1 MHRINLTRQM
11 PLGTFL
17 RSLKPRQKEIGRPR
31 AISDQQCKV
40 KYDCGKNQD
49 MKWANLELHSQLRPP
64 IIPVLLANPYLT
76 FIVAVIQKTGR
87 EGSDHWAGKTGEG
100 GAEVDVS
107 NKSSLISR

>member
-17 RSLKPRQKEIGRPR
+17 SSLKPRQKEIGRPR

-64 IIPVLLANPYLT
+64 IIPVLLPNPYLT
-76 FIVAVIQKTGR
+76 FIVAGIQKTGR
-87 EGSDHWAGKTGEG
+87 EGSDYWAGKKEG
-100 GAEVDVS
+100 RGKQ
-107 NKSSLISR
+107 KSTSVINRV